1 MNEWIIEVTEA
12 GKPLVQPF
20 WKFAWLYIRT
30 LKLSM
35 PFDQVI
41 ILRENAHKMLPQK
54 EKSCLYK
61 DIMLFFYPIGIFWG
75 PSITLVKM

>member
-1 MNEWIIEVTEA
+1 
-12 GKPLVQPF
+12 
-20 WKFAWLYIRT
+20 
-30 LKLSM
+30 M

-41 ILRENAHKMLPQK
+41 ILRENAHKMLPQR

-75 PSITLVKM
+75 PSITLVQM

>member
-1 MNEWIIEVTEA
+1 
-12 GKPLVQPF
+12 
-20 WKFAWLYIRT
+20 
-30 LKLSM
+30 M

-41 ILRENAHKMLPQK
+41 VLRENAHKMVPQR

-61 DIMLFFYPIGIFWG
+61 DIMLFFYLIGIFRG